1 MDIQSYITS
10 MHVGSMDDMFGS
22 SAPAAPT
29 AAPTVAPMIMAHH
42 EPVPQVDDSL
52 IEQWE
57 RQKRAELQ
65 KRREEGSKKVSAQ
78 NEVGKGF
85 FLGYP
90 RVL

>member
-1 MDIQSYITS
+1 
-10 MHVGSMDDMFGS
+10 MFGS
-22 SAPAAPT
+22 SAPAAP
-29 AAPTVAPMIMAHH
+29 MMMAHH
-42 EPVPQVDDSL
+42 EPVMVHHDPVPQVDDSL

-85 FLGYP
+85 SLGYP